1 MIVTTTQTVEH
12 RSIGE
17 YLGQVTGQSVWEE
30 KMAKE
35 IITGMASGSGEAVA
49 GHNDHMAQARSV
61 AIAEMTSRAEQLGA
75 DAIVAMEFDHLVMQ
89 DDMLMLVASG
99 TAVRL
104 ADPPISM

>member
-30 KMAKE
+30 KVARE
-35 IITGMASGSGEAVA
+35 IITGIASGPSESVA
-49 GHNDHMAQARSV
+49 GYKDHMAQARLD
-61 AIAEMTSRAEQLGA
+61 AIAEMKSRAEKMGA
-75 DAIVAMEFDHLVMQ
+75 DAVVAMEFDHLVMP

-99 TAVRL
+99 TAVTL
-104 ADPPISM
+104 ADLPTSM

>member
-30 KMAKE
+30 KTAKE
-35 IITGMASGSGEAVA
+35 IMSGIASGSSEAMA
-49 GHNDHMAQARSV
+49 GHKDKMTQARMD
-61 AIAEMTSRAEQLGA
+61 AIAEMKSRAEKLGA
-75 DAIVAMEFDHLVMQ
+75 DAVVAMEFDHLVMQ
-89 DDMLMLVASG
+89 DDMLMMVASG

-104 ADPPISM
+104 ADLPTSM

>member
-30 KMAKE
+30 QMAKE
-35 IITGMASGSGEAVA
+35 IMTGIASGPSESAA
-49 GHNDHMAQARSV
+49 GYQDHMTQARLD